1 MHPST
6 QSNILLRNVI
16 LVLCVA
22 MPWLN
27 PFASSPSTAVIP
39 LLVSWM
45 LAACAL
51 LAVVEL
57 PLLKPQFSQSQPA
70 KPLWRHPSR
79 VMATVMLVWLAA
91 SLLWVPQVVDRALTA
106 GLVAS
111 LTCVWLMASV
121 GRRAA
126 VDDSV
131 LRCVVVGL
139 LAAALI
145 SAVLGVLQYLGMARE
160 LSPWVNQ
167 PLKGDAFANLRQ
179 RNQFASL
186 TSMGLVVVLAWVA
199 VHGQTRTMSRGGW
212 ALALLCLNVLAAGVA
227 CSLSRTGAMQWVL
240 VGVVMA
246 VWAWRSSHRE
256 APSESANGHV
266 ISTGK
271 GLMWLSLAAPLL
283 VAVWSVLMPWLAL
296 QTTDEQGASMI
307 LRVTGQ
313 AQDYASCGGRRV
325 LWANVLALIAQQ
337 PWLGWGWGETDYAH
351 FMTGYNGLR
360 FCDLLDNAH
369 DLPLHLALEF
379 GLPFALAVMAVVA
392 MWVRRRRPWQERQ
405 PWRVMAWC
413 LLLVL
418 GLHSLLEYP
427 LWYGPFQ
434 MTLGLAV
441 GLLWATPRA
450 PDAAAT
456 HEGQASLLWLA
467 ALLFIACLYAA
478 WDFHRVGQI
487 YRQAA
492 SRDAAYR
499 DNPLHHAKQSWL
511 FKNQAD
517 FAELTTQTVTA
528 DNAAQLYAQG
538 KRLMH
543 YSPEARVVQRVIDSA
558 QLLGY
563 TEEAQTLTERLQDVK
578 QGAPR

>member
-1 MHPST
+1 MNSPT
-6 QSNILLRNVI
+6 AQNLLARNVI

-22 MPWLN
+22 LPWLN

-45 LAACAL
+45 MAACAL

-57 PLLKPQFSQSQPA
+57 PLA
-70 KPLWRHPSR
+70 KPRW
-79 VMATVMLVWLAA
+79 TVSEAAVCSVLLAWLVA
-91 SLLWVPQVVDRALTA
+91 SLLWVPQVVDRALTM

-111 LTCVWLMASV
+111 LMCVWLMAAV

-126 VDDSV
+126 VDESL
-131 LRCVVVGL
+131 LRWLVAGL
-139 LAAALI
+139 LAAAVI
-145 SAVLGVLQYLGMARE
+145 SALLGVLQYLGLARE

-186 TSMGLVVVLAWVA
+186 TSLGLVALLGWVA
-199 VHGQTRTMSRGGW
+199 VRARAQSMTRGCWM
-212 ALALLCLNVLAAGVA
+212 LAFVLLNVLAAGVA
-227 CSLSRTGAMQWVL
+227 CSVSRTGAVQWVL
-240 VGVVMA
+240 AGVLMA
-246 VWAWRSSHRE
+246 AWGWRS
-256 APSESANGHV
+256 AKQDAAC
-266 ISTGK
+266 GK
-271 GLMWLSLAAPLL
+271 ALVWLALAAPVL
-283 VAVWSVLMPWLAL
+283 VAAWSVLMPWLAL
-296 QTTDEQGASMI
+296 QTTGEWGASMI

-313 AQDYASCGGRRV
+313 AQDYAACGGRRV
-325 LWANVLALIAQQ
+325 LWANVLALIVQH
-337 PWLGWGWGETDYAH
+337 PWLGWGWGETDFAH
-351 FMTGYNGLR
+351 FMTGYSSLR
-360 FCDLLDNAH
+360 FCDMLDNAH
-369 DLPLHLALEF
+369 DFPLHLALEL
-379 GLPFALAVMAVVA
+379 GVPFAVAVMALVGV
-392 MWVRRRRPWQERQ
+392 WVLRRTPWREQHA
-405 PWRVMAWC
+405 WRVMAWC

-441 GLLWATPRA
+441 GLLWAA
-450 PDAAAT
+450 PDAPAREEAQ
-456 HEGQASLLWLA
+456 EGPMLVA
-467 ALLFIACLYAA
+467 ALLFIGCLYAA
-478 WDFHRVGQI
+478 WDFNRVGQI

-528 DNAAQLYAQG
+528 DNAAELYLQAL
-538 KRLMH
+538 RLMH
-543 YSPEARVVQRVIDSA
+543 YSPEARVVQRVIDSGK
-558 QLLGY
+558 LLGHD
-563 TEEAQTLTERLQDVK
+563 AQAQALTERLDDVK
-578 QGAPR
+578 QNTPR

>member
-1 MHPST
+1 MNSSTT
-6 QSNILLRNVI
+6 QSLWVRNAI
-16 LVLCVA
+16 LVLCIA

-57 PLLKPQFSQSQPA
+57 PLVKTRWTLTEG
-70 KPLWRHPSR
+70 
-79 VMATVMLVWLAA
+79 VMCSALLIWLAA
-91 SLLWVPQVVDRALTA
+91 SLLWVPQVLDRALTA

-111 LTCVWLMASV
+111 LMCVWLMAAV

-126 VDDSV
+126 VDESLLYWLV
-131 LRCVVVGL
+131 AGLL
-139 LAAALI
+139 LAAVI
-145 SAVLGVLQYLGMARE
+145 SAVLGILQYLGLARE

-186 TSMGLVVVLAWVA
+186 TSLGLVALLGWVAAQSKAQAMSRNSRVLAFV
-199 VHGQTRTMSRGGW
+199 
-212 ALALLCLNVLAAGVA
+212 LLNVMAAGVA
-227 CSLSRTGAMQWVL
+227 CSVSRTGAMQWVL
-240 VGVVMA
+240 VGVLMV
-246 VWAWRSSHRE
+246 AWGWLIAKRV
-256 APSESANGHV
+256 AGFGN
-266 ISTGK
+266 
-271 GLMWLSLAAPLL
+271 GLMWLALIAPVS

-296 QTTDEQGASMI
+296 QTTGEWGASMI

-313 AQDYASCGGRRV
+313 AQDYAACGGRRV
-325 LWANVLALIAQQ
+325 LWANVMALIAQH

-351 FMTGYNGLR
+351 FMTGYSSLR

-369 DLPLHLALEF
+369 DFPLHLALEF
-379 GLPFALAVMAVVA
+379 GVPFALAVVAVSA
-392 MWVRRRRPWQERQ
+392 MWVLRRAPWKEQD

-413 LLLVL
+413 LLIVL
-418 GLHSLLEYP
+418 SLHSLLEYP

-434 MTLGLAV
+434 MTLGLAI
-441 GLLWATPRA
+441 GLLWAAVPSVGTQANKEIARVEAQEGPMLV
-450 PDAAAT
+450 AAM
-456 HEGQASLLWLA
+456 
-467 ALLFIACLYAA
+467 LFIGCLYAA
-478 WDFHRVGQI
+478 WDFSRVGQI

-517 FAELTTQTVTA
+517 FAELTTQTVTE
-528 DNAAQLYAQG
+528 DNAAELYPKAV
-538 KRLMH
+538 RLMH

-558 QLLGY
+558 RLLGRG
-563 TEEAQTLTERLQDVK
+563 EEAQELSERLEDVK
-578 QGAPR
+578 QNTPR